1 MKYKE
6 FIQAVD
12 SLTNEALVSNKEA
25 TPWKVD
31 VDANGVNIVVANQ
44 KTNQPLLRVSKH
56 IYGSMQVYQLND
68 STAVSIF
75 EEAVLLNETPLDERD
90 EVVTYNPLHD
100 SINFLKEVSSQLTR
114 GLTQQNWNS
123 NGEEYRTFYFVGF
136 KLRVTKKFVT
146 VNGPHLQG
154 SLSLDCKSTDTFED
168 KIKSLIH
175 MANIFKDALSLREET
190 INSSLEVL
198 DDHKDDPSLQFS
210 MGRIIIN
217 NKHLVIST
225 DSGAYFMWT
234 IKPTYLGSQK
244 KFHETLDN

>member
-12 SLTNEALVSNKEA
+12 SLTNEALVSDKEA

-31 VDANGVNIVVANQ
+31 VDDQEVKVVSQ
-44 KTNQPLLRVSKH
+44 KTGWPLLKISKI
-56 IYGSMQVYQLND
+56 IYGTMLVYQLTD
-68 STAVSIF
+68 STSVSIF
-75 EEAVLLNETPLDERD
+75 EEAVLLNETPLDERE

-136 KLRVTKKFVT
+136 KLRVTKEFVT
-146 VNGPHLQG
+146 VDGPHLQG
-154 SLSLDCKSTDTFED
+154 SLSLDCRSMDTFED

-190 INSSLEVL
+190 INSALEVL

-244 KFHETLDN
+244 KFHEILDD

>member
-25 TPWKVD
+25 IPWKVD
-31 VDANGVNIVVANQ
+31 VDDQEVKVVSQ
-44 KTNQPLLRVSKH
+44 KTGWPLLKISKL
-56 IYGSMQVYQLND
+56 IYGTMLVYQLTD
-68 STAVSIF
+68 STSVSIF
-75 EEAVLLNETPLDERD
+75 EEAVLLNETPLDERE

-136 KLRVTKKFVT
+136 KLWATKEFVT

-154 SLSLDCKSTDTFED
+154 SLSLKCKSTDTFED
-168 KIKSLIH
+168 KINGLIH

-190 INSSLEVL
+190 INSALEVL
-198 DDHKDDPSLQFS
+198 DDHKDDSSLQFS
-210 MGRIIIN
+210 TGRIIIN
-217 NKHLVIST
+217 NKHIVISN

-244 KFHETLDN
+244 KFHETLDD

>member
-12 SLTNEALVSNKEA
+12 SLTNDALVSDKEA

-31 VDANGVNIVVANQ
+31 IDDQDVKVVNQ
-44 KTNQPLLRVSKH
+44 KTGRPLLKISKR
-56 IYGSMQVYQLND
+56 IYGAMLVYQLTD
-68 STAVSIF
+68 STSVSIF
-75 EEAVLLNETPLDERD
+75 EEAVLLNETPLDERE

-100 SINFLKEVSSQLTR
+100 SINFLGEVSSQLTR

-123 NGEEYRTFYFVGF
+123 NREEYRTFYFVGF
-136 KLRVTKKFVT
+136 KLRVTKEFLT
-146 VNGPHLQG
+146 VDGPHLQG
-154 SLSLDCKSTDTFED
+154 SLSLKCKSTDTFED

-190 INSSLEVL
+190 INSALEVI

-217 NKHLVIST
+217 NKYLVIST

-244 KFHETLDN
+244 KFHEIIDD

>member
-1 MKYKE
+1 MMKYKE

-12 SLTNEALVSNKEA
+12 SLTNNALVENKEA
-25 TPWKVD
+25 TPWKVN
-31 VDANGVNIVVANQ
+31 VDEENVEVVNQN
-44 KTNQPLLRVSKH
+44 TGQPLLKISNNK
-56 IYGSMQVYQLND
+56 YGAMVVYQLNNP
-68 STAVSIF
+68 TEAKIF
-75 EEAVLLNETPLDERD
+75 DRAVLLNKTPLYKRV
-90 EVVTYNPLHD
+90 EVINYNPLHD
-100 SINFLKEVSSQLTR
+100 SIKFLKEVSSQLTR
-114 GLTQQNWNS
+114 GLTQQNWSS

-136 KLRVTKKFVT
+136 KLRVTKEFVT
-146 VNGPHLQG
+146 VDGPHLQG
-154 SLSLDCKSTDTFED
+154 SLSLKCKSTDTFED

-190 INSSLEVL
+190 INSALDVL

-234 IKPTYLGSQK
+234 NKPTYLGSQK
-244 KFHETLDN
+244 KFHEILDD

>member
-12 SLTNEALVSNKEA
+12 SLTNDALVSDNNA
-25 TPWKVD
+25 IPWKVNVKD
-31 VDANGVNIVVANQ
+31 EVVEVVNQ
-44 KTNQPLLRVSKH
+44 KTDLPLIIISKRLYGTMRVYS
-56 IYGSMQVYQLND
+56 LN
-68 STAVSIF
+68 SPTAVAIF
-75 EEAVLLNETPLDERD
+75 DKAVMLNKTPLDERE

-136 KLRVTKKFVT
+136 KLRVTKEFVT
-146 VNGPHLQG
+146 VDGPHLQG
-154 SLSLDCKSTDTFED
+154 SLSLDCRSMDTFED

-175 MANIFKDALSLREET
+175 MANIFKVALSLRKET
-190 INSSLEVL
+190 INSAFEVL
-198 DDHKDDPSLQFS
+198 DDHKDDSSPQFS
-210 MGRIIIN
+210 TGRIIIN
-217 NKHLVIST
+217 KKHLIIST

-244 KFHETLDN
+244 KFH

>member
-1 MKYKE
+1 MEYKE

-12 SLTNEALVSNKEA
+12 SLTNEALVANKEA
-25 TPWKVD
+25 IPWKVD
-31 VDANGVNIVVANQ
+31 VDDQDVKVVNQ
-44 KTNQPLLRVSKH
+44 KTGRPLLKISKR
-56 IYGSMQVYQLND
+56 IYGAMLVYQLTD
-68 STAVSIF
+68 STSVSIF
-75 EEAVLLNETPLDERD
+75 EEAVLLNETPLDERE

-136 KLRVTKKFVT
+136 KLRVTKEFVT
-146 VNGPHLQG
+146 VDGPHLQG
-154 SLSLDCKSTDTFED
+154 SLSLDCRSMDTFED

-175 MANIFKDALSLREET
+175 MANIFKVALSLRKET
-190 INSSLEVL
+190 INSALEVL
-198 DDHKDDPSLQFS
+198 DDHKDDSSLQFS
-210 MGRIIIN
+210 TGRIIIN
-217 NKHLVIST
+217 NKHIVISN

-244 KFHETLDN
+244 KFHETLDE

>member
-1 MKYKE
+1 MEYKE

-12 SLTNEALVSNKEA
+12 SLTNEALVASKEA

-31 VDANGVNIVVANQ
+31 IDDQDVKVVNQ
-44 KTNQPLLRVSKH
+44 KTGRPLLKISKR
-56 IYGSMQVYQLND
+56 IYGDMLVYQLTD

-90 EVVTYNPLHD
+90 EVITYNPLDD

-136 KLRVTKKFVT
+136 KLRVTKEFVT
-146 VNGPHLQG
+146 VDGPHLQG

-190 INSSLEVL
+190 INSALEVL
-198 DDHKDDPSLQFS
+198 DDHKDDSSLQFS
-210 MGRIIIN
+210 TGRIIVN
-217 NKHLVIST
+217 NNHLVIST

-234 IKPTYLGSQK
+234 IKPTYFGSQK
-244 KFHETLDN
+244 KYHETVD

>member
-25 TPWKVD
+25 IPWKVD
-31 VDANGVNIVVANQ
+31 VDYDGVNIVVVNQ
-44 KTNQPLLRVSKH
+44 KTGQSLLKISKQT
-56 IYGSMQVYQLND
+56 YGSMRVYQLTD
-68 STAVSIF
+68 STSVSIF
-75 EEAVLLNETPLDERD
+75 EEAVLLNETPLDERV
-90 EVVTYNPLHD
+90 EVVNSNPLHD

-123 NGEEYRTFYFVGF
+123 NGEEYRTFYFAGF
-136 KLRVTKKFVT
+136 KLRVTKEFVT
-146 VNGPHLQG
+146 VDGPHLQG
-154 SLSLDCKSTDTFED
+154 SLSLKCKSTDTFED

-175 MANIFKDALSLREET
+175 MANIFKYVLVRCKET
-190 INSSLEVL
+190 INSALKVL
-198 DDHKDDPSLQFS
+198 DDQKDDSSLQFS
-210 MGRIIIN
+210 TGRIIIN
-217 NKHLVIST
+217 KKHIVIST

-244 KFHETLDN
+244 KFHEILDN

>member
-6 FIQAVD
+6 FVQAVD
-12 SLTNEALVSNKEA
+12 SLTNDALVSNNEA

-31 VDANGVNIVVANQ
+31 VDYDGVNIVVVNQ
-44 KTNQPLLRVSKH
+44 KTGQSLLKISKQT
-56 IYGSMQVYQLND
+56 YGSMLVYRLTD
-68 STAVSIF
+68 STSVSIF
-75 EEAVLLNETPLDERD
+75 EEAVLLNETPLDERE
-90 EVVTYNPLHD
+90 EVVTYNPLDD
-100 SINFLKEVSSQLTR
+100 SIKFLNEVGNQLTSWTQNKE
-114 GLTQQNWNS
+114 GLIA
-123 NGEEYRTFYFVGF
+123 EDPRTFYFVGF
-136 KLRVTKKFVT
+136 KLRVTKEFVT
-146 VNGPHLQG
+146 VDGPHLQG

-190 INSSLEVL
+190 INSALEVL

-244 KFHETLDN
+244 KFHEILDD

>member
-12 SLTNEALVSNKEA
+12 SLTNEALVANKEA
-25 TPWKVD
+25 IPWKVD
-31 VDANGVNIVVANQ
+31 IDDQDVKVVNQ
-44 KTNQPLLRVSKH
+44 KTGRPLLKISKR
-56 IYGSMQVYQLND
+56 IYGAMLVYQLTD

-90 EVVTYNPLHD
+90 EVVNYNPLHD
-100 SINFLKEVSSQLTR
+100 SINFLKEVSSQLTQ

-136 KLRVTKKFVT
+136 KLRVTKEFVT

-154 SLSLDCKSTDTFED
+154 SLSLKRKSTDTFED

-190 INSSLEVL
+190 INSALEVL
-198 DDHKDDPSLQFS
+198 DNHKDDPSLQFS

-234 IKPTYLGSQK
+234 IKPTYFGSQK
-244 KFHETLDN
+244 KYHEILD

>member
-25 TPWKVD
+25 IPWKVD
-31 VDANGVNIVVANQ
+31 VDDQDVKVVNQ
-44 KTNQPLLRVSKH
+44 KTGRPLLKISKR
-56 IYGSMQVYQLND
+56 IYGAMLVYQLTD
-68 STAVSIF
+68 STSVSIF

-136 KLRVTKKFVT
+136 KLRVTKEFVT
-146 VNGPHLQG
+146 VDGPHLQG
-154 SLSLDCKSTDTFED
+154 SLSLDCRSMDTFED

-175 MANIFKDALSLREET
+175 MANIFKVALSLRKET
-190 INSSLEVL
+190 INSALEVL
-198 DDHKDDPSLQFS
+198 DDHKDDSSLQFS
-210 MGRIIIN
+210 TGRIIIN
-217 NKHLVIST
+217 NKHIVISN
-225 DSGAYFMWT
+225 DSSAYFMWT

-244 KFHETLDN
+244 KFHETLDD

>member
-1 MKYKE
+1 MEYKE

-12 SLTNEALVSNKEA
+12 SLTNEDLVANKEA
-25 TPWKVD
+25 IPWKVD
-31 VDANGVNIVVANQ
+31 VDDQDVKVVNQ
-44 KTNQPLLRVSKH
+44 KTGRPLLKISKR
-56 IYGSMQVYQLND
+56 IYGTMLVYQLTD
-68 STAVSIF
+68 STSVSIF

-136 KLRVTKKFVT
+136 KLRVTKEFVT
-146 VNGPHLQG
+146 VDGPHLQG
-154 SLSLDCKSTDTFED
+154 SLSLDCRSMDTFED

-175 MANIFKDALSLREET
+175 MANIFKVALSLRKET
-190 INSSLEVL
+190 INSALEVL
-198 DDHKDDPSLQFS
+198 DDHKDDSSLQFS
-210 MGRIIIN
+210 TGRIIIN
-217 NKHLVIST
+217 NKHIVISN

-244 KFHETLDN
+244 KFHETLDE

>member
-25 TPWKVD
+25 IPWKVD
-31 VDANGVNIVVANQ
+31 IDDQDVKVVNQ
-44 KTNQPLLRVSKH
+44 KTGRPLLKISKR
-56 IYGSMQVYQLND
+56 IYGAMLVYQLTD
-68 STAVSIF
+68 STSVSIF
-75 EEAVLLNETPLDERD
+75 EEAVLLNETPLDERE

-136 KLRVTKKFVT
+136 KLRVTKEFVT
-146 VNGPHLQG
+146 VDGPHLQG
-154 SLSLDCKSTDTFED
+154 SLSLDCRSMDTFED

-175 MANIFKDALSLREET
+175 MANIFKVALSLRKET
-190 INSSLEVL
+190 INSAFEVL
-198 DDHKDDPSLQFS
+198 DDHKDDSSPQFS
-210 MGRIIIN
+210 TGRIIIN
-217 NKHLVIST
+217 KKHLIIST

-244 KFHETLDN
+244 KLH

>member
-1 MKYKE
+1 MEYKE

-12 SLTNEALVSNKEA
+12 SLTNEALVANKEA
-25 TPWKVD
+25 IPWKVD
-31 VDANGVNIVVANQ
+31 VDDQDVKVVNQ
-44 KTNQPLLRVSKH
+44 KTGRPLLKISKR
-56 IYGSMQVYQLND
+56 IYGAMLVYQLTD
-68 STAVSIF
+68 STAVAIF
-75 EEAVLLNETPLDERD
+75 DKAVMLNKTPLDERD

-136 KLRVTKKFVT
+136 KLRVTKEFVT
-146 VNGPHLQG
+146 VDGPHLQG
-154 SLSLDCKSTDTFED
+154 SLSLDCRSMDTFED

-175 MANIFKDALSLREET
+175 MANIFKVALSLRKET
-190 INSSLEVL
+190 INSALKVL
-198 DDHKDDPSLQFS
+198 DDQKDDSSLQFS
-210 MGRIIIN
+210 TGRIIIN
-217 NKHLVIST
+217 NKHIVISN

-244 KFHETLDN
+244 KLHETVD

>member
-12 SLTNEALVSNKEA
+12 SLTNEALVSDKEA

-31 VDANGVNIVVANQ
+31 VDDQEVKVVSQ
-44 KTNQPLLRVSKH
+44 KTGCPLLKISKI
-56 IYGSMQVYQLND
+56 IYGTMLVYQLTD
-68 STAVSIF
+68 STSVSIF
-75 EEAVLLNETPLDERD
+75 EEAVLLNETPLDERE

-114 GLTQQNWNS
+114 GLNQQNWNS
-123 NGEEYRTFYFVGF
+123 NGEEYRTFYFAGF
-136 KLRVTKKFVT
+136 KLWATKEFVT

-154 SLSLDCKSTDTFED
+154 SLSLKCKSTDTFED
-168 KIKSLIH
+168 KINGLIH

-190 INSSLEVL
+190 INSALEVL

-244 KFHETLDN
+244 KFHEILDD

>member
-12 SLTNEALVSNKEA
+12 SLTNDALVSDKEA

-31 VDANGVNIVVANQ
+31 VDDQDVKVVNQ
-44 KTNQPLLRVSKH
+44 KTDRPLLKISKR
-56 IYGSMQVYQLND
+56 IYGTMLVYQLTD
-68 STAVSIF
+68 STSVSIF

-100 SINFLKEVSSQLTR
+100 SINFLKEVSRQLTR

-136 KLRVTKKFVT
+136 KLRVTKEFVT
-146 VNGPHLQG
+146 VDGPHLQG
-154 SLSLDCKSTDTFED
+154 SLSLDCNSTDTFED

-190 INSSLEVL
+190 INSALEVI

-234 IKPTYLGSQK
+234 IKPTYFGAQK
-244 KFHETLDN
+244 KYHETID

>member
-12 SLTNEALVSNKEA
+12 SLTNEALVSDKEA
-25 TPWKVD
+25 IPWKVD
-31 VDANGVNIVVANQ
+31 IDDQDVKVVNQ
-44 KTNQPLLRVSKH
+44 KTGQPLLKISKR
-56 IYGSMQVYQLND
+56 IFGAMLVYQLSD
-68 STAVSIF
+68 STAVSICDK
-75 EEAVLLNETPLDERD
+75 AVLLNKTPLDERE
-90 EVVTYNPLHD
+90 EVVTYNPLYD
-100 SINFLKEVSSQLTR
+100 SIHFLEEVDSQLTR

-136 KLRVTKKFVT
+136 KLRVTKEFVT
-146 VNGPHLQG
+146 VDGPHLQG
-154 SLSLDCKSTDTFED
+154 SLSLKCKSTDTFED

-190 INSSLEVL
+190 INSALEVL

-234 IKPTYLGSQK
+234 NKPTYLGSQK
-244 KFHETLDN
+244 KFHETVD

>member
-12 SLTNEALVSNKEA
+12 SLTNEALVSDKEA

-31 VDANGVNIVVANQ
+31 VDDQEVKVVSQ
-44 KTNQPLLRVSKH
+44 KTGWPLLKISKL
-56 IYGSMQVYQLND
+56 IYGTMLVYQLTD
-68 STAVSIF
+68 STSVSIF
-75 EEAVLLNETPLDERD
+75 EEAVLLNETPLDERE

-136 KLRVTKKFVT
+136 KLRVTKEFVT
-146 VNGPHLQG
+146 VDGPHLQG
-154 SLSLDCKSTDTFED
+154 SLSLKCKSTDTFED

-190 INSSLEVL
+190 INSALEVL
-198 DDHKDDPSLQFS
+198 DDHKDDSSLQFS
-210 MGRIIIN
+210 TGRIIIN
-217 NKHLVIST
+217 NKHIVIST

-234 IKPTYLGSQK
+234 IKPTYFGAQK
-244 KFHETLDN
+244 KYHEILD

>member
-12 SLTNEALVSNKEA
+12 SLTNEALVANKEA
-25 TPWKVD
+25 IPWKVD
-31 VDANGVNIVVANQ
+31 VDDQDVKVVNQ
-44 KTNQPLLRVSKH
+44 KTGRPLLKISKR
-56 IYGSMQVYQLND
+56 IYGAMLVYQLTD
-68 STAVSIF
+68 STSVSIF
-75 EEAVLLNETPLDERD
+75 EEAVLLNETPLDERE

-136 KLRVTKKFVT
+136 KLRVTKEFVT
-146 VNGPHLQG
+146 VDGPHLQG
-154 SLSLDCKSTDTFED
+154 SLSLDCRSMDTFED

-175 MANIFKDALSLREET
+175 MANIFKVALSLRKET
-190 INSSLEVL
+190 INSAFEVL
-198 DDHKDDPSLQFS
+198 DDHKDDSSLQFS
-210 MGRIIIN
+210 TGRIIIN
-217 NKHLVIST
+217 NKHIIISN

-244 KFHETLDN
+244 KFHETLDD

>member
-1 MKYKE
+1 MEYKE

-12 SLTNEALVSNKEA
+12 SLTNEALVSNKGA
-25 TPWKVD
+25 IPWKVD
-31 VDANGVNIVVANQ
+31 IDDQDVKVVNQ
-44 KTNQPLLRVSKH
+44 KTGRPLLKISKR
-56 IYGSMQVYQLND
+56 IYGAMLVYQLTD

-75 EEAVLLNETPLDERD
+75 EEAVLLNETPLDERE

-136 KLRVTKKFVT
+136 KLRVTKEFVT
-146 VNGPHLQG
+146 VDGPHLQG
-154 SLSLDCKSTDTFED
+154 SLSLKCKSTDTFED

-175 MANIFKDALSLREET
+175 MANLFKTALLMRKET
-190 INSSLEVL
+190 INSALGVL
-198 DDHKDDPSLQFS
+198 DDYKDDSSLQFS
-210 MGRIIIN
+210 TGRIIIN

-244 KFHETLDN
+244 KFHETVD

>member
-6 FIQAVD
+6 FIQLVD
-12 SLTNEALVSNKEA
+12 IITNQSLLASDKA
-25 TPWKVD
+25 IPWKVD
-31 VDANGVNIVVANQ
+31 IDDQDVKVVNQ
-44 KTNQPLLRVSKH
+44 KTGRPLLKISKRLS
-56 IYGSMQVYQLND
+56 GSMLVYQLTD
-68 STAVSIF
+68 PTAVAIF
-75 EEAVLLNETPLDERD
+75 DKAVLLNKTPLDERE

-136 KLRVTKKFVT
+136 KLRVTKEFVT
-146 VNGPHLQG
+146 VDGPHLQG
-154 SLSLDCKSTDTFED
+154 SLSLDCRSMDTFED
-168 KIKSLIH
+168 NIKSLIH
-175 MANIFKDALSLREET
+175 MADIFKDTLSLREET
-190 INSSLEVL
+190 INSALEVL

-234 IKPTYLGSQK
+234 NKPTYLGSQK
-244 KFHETLDN
+244 KFHEILDD

>member
-1 MKYKE
+1 MEYKE

-12 SLTNEALVSNKEA
+12 SLTNEALVANKEA
-25 TPWKVD
+25 IPWKVD
-31 VDANGVNIVVANQ
+31 VDDQDVKVVNQ
-44 KTNQPLLRVSKH
+44 KTGRPLLKISKR
-56 IYGSMQVYQLND
+56 IYGAMLVYQLTD
-68 STAVSIF
+68 STSVSIF
-75 EEAVLLNETPLDERD
+75 EEAVLLNETPLDERE

-136 KLRVTKKFVT
+136 KLRVTKEFVT
-146 VNGPHLQG
+146 VDGPHLQG
-154 SLSLDCKSTDTFED
+154 SLSLDCRSMDTFED

-175 MANIFKDALSLREET
+175 MANIFKVALSLRKET
-190 INSSLEVL
+190 INSALEVL
-198 DDHKDDPSLQFS
+198 DDHKDDSSLQFS
-210 MGRIIIN
+210 TGRIIIN
-217 NKHLVIST
+217 NKHIVIST

-244 KFHETLDN
+244 KFHEILDD

>member
-25 TPWKVD
+25 IPWKVD
-31 VDANGVNIVVANQ
+31 IDDQDVKVVNQ
-44 KTNQPLLRVSKH
+44 KTGRPLLKISKR
-56 IYGSMQVYQLND
+56 IYGAMLVYQLTD

-75 EEAVLLNETPLDERD
+75 EEAILLNETPLDERE

-123 NGEEYRTFYFVGF
+123 NGEDYRTFYFVGF
-136 KLRVTKKFVT
+136 KLRATKEFVT

-154 SLSLDCKSTDTFED
+154 SLSLKRKSTDTFED

-190 INSSLEVL
+190 INSALEVL
-198 DDHKDDPSLQFS
+198 DNHKDDPSLQFS
-210 MGRIIIN
+210 MGRITIN

-225 DSGAYFMWT
+225 ESGAYFMWT
-234 IKPTYLGSQK
+234 IKPTYFGSQEK
-244 KFHETLDN
+244 YHETVD

>member
-25 TPWKVD
+25 IPWKVD
-31 VDANGVNIVVANQ
+31 IDDQDVKVVNQ
-44 KTNQPLLRVSKH
+44 KTGRPLLKISKR
-56 IYGSMQVYQLND
+56 IYGAMLVYQLTD

-75 EEAVLLNETPLDERD
+75 EEAVLLNETPLDERE

-136 KLRVTKKFVT
+136 KLRVTKEFVT
-146 VNGPHLQG
+146 VDGPHLQG
-154 SLSLDCKSTDTFED
+154 SLSLDCRSMDTFED

-175 MANIFKDALSLREET
+175 MANIFKVALSLRKET
-190 INSSLEVL
+190 INSALEVL
-198 DDHKDDPSLQFS
+198 DDHKDDSSLQFS
-210 MGRIIIN
+210 TGRIIIN
-217 NKHLVIST
+217 NKHIVIST

-234 IKPTYLGSQK
+234 NKPTYLGSQK
-244 KFHETLDN
+244 KFHEILDD

>member
-1 MKYKE
+1 MEYKE

-12 SLTNEALVSNKEA
+12 SLTNQSLLENKEA

-31 VDANGVNIVVANQ
+31 VDYDGVNIVVVNQ
-44 KTNQPLLRVSKH
+44 KTGQSLLKISKQT
-56 IYGSMQVYQLND
+56 YGSMRVYQLD
-68 STAVSIF
+68 DPTSVSIF
-75 EEAVLLNETPLDERD
+75 EEAVLLNETPLDERE

-114 GLTQQNWNS
+114 GLTQQNWSS

-136 KLRVTKKFVT
+136 KLRVTKEFVT
-146 VNGPHLQG
+146 VDGPHLQG
-154 SLSLDCKSTDTFED
+154 SLSLKCNSTDTFED

-175 MANIFKDALSLREET
+175 MANIFKVALSLRKET
-190 INSSLEVL
+190 INSALEVL
-198 DDHKDDPSLQFS
+198 DDHKDDSSLQFS
-210 MGRIIIN
+210 TGRIIIN
-217 NKHLVIST
+217 NKHIVIST

-244 KFHETLDN
+244 KYHEILD

>member
-12 SLTNEALVSNKEA
+12 SLANEALVANKGA
-25 TPWKVD
+25 IPWKVD
-31 VDANGVNIVVANQ
+31 IDDQDVKVVNQ
-44 KTNQPLLRVSKH
+44 KTDLPLLIISKRL
-56 IYGSMQVYQLND
+56 YGSMRVYPLN
-68 STAVSIF
+68 SPTAVAIF
-75 EEAVLLNETPLDERD
+75 DKAVLLNKTPLDERD

-136 KLRVTKKFVT
+136 KLRVTKEFVT
-146 VNGPHLQG
+146 VDGPHLQG
-154 SLSLDCKSTDTFED
+154 SLSLDCRSMDTFED
-168 KIKSLIH
+168 KINSLIH
-175 MANIFKDALSLREET
+175 MANIFKVALSLRKET
-190 INSSLEVL
+190 INSALEIL
-198 DDHKDDPSLQFS
+198 DDHKDDSSLQFS
-210 MGRIIIN
+210 TGRIIIN
-217 NKHLVIST
+217 NKHIVIST

-244 KFHETLDN
+244 KFHETVD

>member
-12 SLTNEALVSNKEA
+12 SLTNEALVSDKEA

-31 VDANGVNIVVANQ
+31 VDDQEVKVVSQ
-44 KTNQPLLRVSKH
+44 KTGWPLLKISKL
-56 IYGSMQVYQLND
+56 IYGTMLVYQLTD
-68 STAVSIF
+68 STSVSIF
-75 EEAVLLNETPLDERD
+75 EEAVLLNETPLDERE

-114 GLTQQNWNS
+114 GLTQQDWNS

-136 KLRVTKKFVT
+136 KLRVTKEFVT
-146 VNGPHLQG
+146 VDGPHLQG
-154 SLSLDCKSTDTFED
+154 SLSLKCKSTDTFED

-190 INSSLEVL
+190 INSALEVL

-210 MGRIIIN
+210 TGRIIIN
-217 NKHLVIST
+217 NKHLIIST

-234 IKPTYLGSQK
+234 IKPTYFGSQK
-244 KFHETLDN
+244 KYHEILD

>member
-1 MKYKE
+1 MEYKE

-25 TPWKVD
+25 IPWEVDIDDQDVKV
-31 VDANGVNIVVANQ
+31 VNQ
-44 KTNQPLLRVSKH
+44 KTGRPLLKISKR
-56 IYGSMQVYQLND
+56 IYGAMLVYQLTD
-68 STAVSIF
+68 STSVSIF
-75 EEAVLLNETPLDERD
+75 EEAVLLNETPLDERE
-90 EVVTYNPLHD
+90 EVVIYNPLHD

-136 KLRVTKKFVT
+136 KLRVTKEFVT
-146 VNGPHLQG
+146 VDGPHLQG
-154 SLSLDCKSTDTFED
+154 SLSLDCRSMDTFED

-175 MANIFKDALSLREET
+175 MANIFKVALSLRKET
-190 INSSLEVL
+190 INSALEVL
-198 DDHKDDPSLQFS
+198 DDHKDDSSLQFS
-210 MGRIIIN
+210 TGRIIIN
-217 NKHLVIST
+217 NKHIVISN

-244 KFHETLDN
+244 KFHETLDD

>member
-25 TPWKVD
+25 IPWKVD
-31 VDANGVNIVVANQ
+31 VDDQDVKVVNQ
-44 KTNQPLLRVSKH
+44 KTGRQLLKISKR
-56 IYGSMQVYQLND
+56 IYGAMLVYQLTD
-68 STAVSIF
+68 STSVSIF

-123 NGEEYRTFYFVGF
+123 NGEGYRTFYFVGF
-136 KLRVTKKFVT
+136 KLRVTKEFVT
-146 VNGPHLQG
+146 VDGPHLQG
-154 SLSLDCKSTDTFED
+154 SLSLDCRSMDTFED

-175 MANIFKDALSLREET
+175 MANIFKVALSLRKET
-190 INSSLEVL
+190 INSALEVL
-198 DDHKDDPSLQFS
+198 DDHKDDSSLQFS
-210 MGRIIIN
+210 TGRIIIN
-217 NKHLVIST
+217 NKHIVIST

-244 KFHETLDN
+244 KFHESLDD